1 MTVDRAVGPWPAD
14 RGAHPLPTSTGPGSR
29 DSDRDLSPVSVTV
42 VAATTAF
49 VLALCLAI
57 GQLVHGSTAP
67 EPLGLSSRAYLNQV
81 TAILARYD
89 AARRAG
95 DQLLSERDQDPR
107 LSSDPGW
114 RQAFGQ
120 VVSAHESELAD
131 LDRLDV
137 PASARSL
144 QACMSDGLR
153 LTALG
158 EGMLKDAFLADGHH
172 AYYLS
177 AHGNWDLNLG
187 STTIDRCRQTL
198 ASPALGGP

>member
-1 MTVDRAVGPWPAD
+1 V
-14 RGAHPLPTSTGPGSR
+14 TGP
-29 DSDRDLSPVSVTV
+29 DHSPVSVTV
-42 VAATTAF
+42 VAGTTAL
-49 VLALCLAI
+49 VLAFCLAI
-57 GQLVHGSTAP
+57 GQLVHGSSASS
-67 EPLGLSSRAYLNQV
+67 PLGPASQAYLEQV
-81 TAILARYD
+81 SAILTRYD
-89 AARRAG
+89 TARRAG
-95 DQLLSERDQDPR
+95 ERLLSQRDQDPR

-120 VVSAHESELAD
+120 VVSDHESALAD
-131 LDRLDV
+131 LDRLDA
-137 PASARSL
+137 PSSAQSL

-198 ASPALGGP
+198 ASPASGGP